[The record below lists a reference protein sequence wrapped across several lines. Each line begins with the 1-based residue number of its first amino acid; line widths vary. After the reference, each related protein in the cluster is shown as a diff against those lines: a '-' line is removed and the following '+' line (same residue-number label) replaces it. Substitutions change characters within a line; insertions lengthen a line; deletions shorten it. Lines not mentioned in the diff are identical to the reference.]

1 MIINVITLTGKKMNF
16 EIDSSHKLSDLRRAV
31 QAAEGIPPSQQIFN
45 FARVRLL
52 DGLLVDQIEKIRL
65 ENEQIGPISNP
76 SIINIW
82 LTFRLRG
89 GGNQIFHRPLLRSD
103 SDDDDDDSWS
113 DHILSEDDVDDDEV
127 AKDDKENLIKLVSVA
142 TCNPKLVAYNDGNGG
157 SDQVGDQTVEI
168 PRSSLSD
175 FEPNDDD
182 DDDIGGGRP
191 PREPSYLRE
200 RFGRLELG
208 SETAHS
214 LNDFTVTDKR
224 SGSKEAKESNATKK
238 LGCEETNNALY
249 HGGINQIIEDVQSL
263 PLFKTQVESENR
275 KILTNDHQQTDSQ
288 VARLT
293 RMVTATQMTL
303 DERNKE
309 VLELRGRILELEAE
323 LAILKRA

>member
-142 TCNPKLVAYNDGNGG
+142 MCNPKLVAYNDGNGG
-157 SDQVGDQTVEI
+157 SDQV
-168 PRSSLSD
+168 
-175 FEPNDDD
+175 
-182 DDDIGGGRP
+182 
-191 PREPSYLRE
+191 EPSYLRE

-208 SETAHS
+208 SGTAHS
-214 LNDFTVTDKR
+214 LNDFTVTDKG

-238 LGCEETNNALY
+238 LGGEETNNALY
-249 HGGINQIIEDVQSL
+249 HRGIDQIIEDVQSL